1 MIPETLDSLAVP
13 INDLTPYEQ
22 NPRQGDISLIAESLE
37 RNGQYRPIVVNKR
50 GNVIL
55 AGNHTFWAAK
65 ELGWSSIAATFV
77 DADEET
83 ARRIVL
89 IDNRANDLASY
100 DDEAL
105 AGMIQAIVD
114 AEGPEGLIGTGF
126 DTDDLDGIL
135 AELESEGEPV
145 PDPEPA
151 TPALPDKAVTKPG
164 DLWQLG
170 DHRLLCGDSTDKEQV
185 ERLIG
190 DHDRAALLFTSPP
203 YLDAREYGG
212 GKNLEVSDLARFIET
227 FEPHVRL
234 MAVNLGLIRRDGAL
248 VTYWDAY
255 IEQAASAGLKLI
267 SWNIWDRGM
276 PWSVAQQTA
285 MFPLEHEWIFIFGQE
300 PFDLNL
306 TVPNKTAGEDRK
318 NISNRQPD
326 GSIEYRATKEIRS
339 HRALGTLIR
348 MAPANGQTTGHPAV
362 FPIGLPAAYIEAAS
376 DPGDLILEPFGGSGT
391 TLIAAHDAGR
401 TCFTMELDPAY
412 CDVICRRF
420 QETTGIVPVREA
432 DGKPRDFT
440 A

>member
-126 DTDDLDGIL
+126 DTEDLDVLLGDLDGKTAEESEDAGP
-135 AELESEGEPV
+135 AEL
-145 PDPEPA
+145 PDNA
-151 TPALPDKAVTKPG
+151 ITKPG
-164 DLWQLG
+164 DVWTLG
-170 DHRLLCGDSTDKEQV
+170 DHRLICGDSTDQATVEKLMNGSTADLLLTDPPYGVSYSEKNKDVNRAAGNKTENLGKSIANDELTGGALATFLEATFSAGSASLKAGGSFYCFHADSFRIEFETALQKNGLATRQTLLWLKHRIGFGRQDYQWQHEPILYGWKEGAAHSWYGGRDKSTV
-185 ERLIG
+185 IE
-190 DHDRAALLFTSPP
+190 HDRPA
-203 YLDAREYGG
+203 
-212 GKNLEVSDLARFIET
+212 KSDLHPTTKPVGLLSYLIENST
-227 FEPHVRL
+227 T
-234 MAVNLGLIRRDGAL
+234 RREIVL
-248 VTYWDAY
+248 
-255 IEQAASAGLKLI
+255 
-267 SWNIWDRGM
+267 
-276 PWSVAQQTA
+276 
-285 MFPLEHEWIFIFGQE
+285 
-300 PFDLNL
+300 DL
-306 TVPNKTAGEDRK
+306 
-318 NISNRQPD
+318 
-326 GSIEYRATKEIRS
+326 
-339 HRALGTLIR
+339 
-348 MAPANGQTTGHPAV
+348 
-362 FPIGLPAAYIEAAS
+362 
-376 DPGDLILEPFGGSGT
+376 FGGSGS
-391 TLIAAHDAGR
+391 TLIAAEQTGR
-401 TCFTMELDPAY
+401 ASRLIELDPAY